1 MKQRILILVAC
12 TILSAGN
19 AQNEA
24 KKHKKLFNTLIETTH
39 KNICNPAFLET
50 KDWEEFESQIKALA
64 EQKLSDRDFAKA
76 FNNASDK
83 LPFSHYYLKHTGS
96 SKKEN
101 RNTKT
106 NEIPPFELV
115 PIDNTTAVLFIR
127 SFDSNTELMINI
139 VQQIAQNGYKNLIID
154 LRNNQGGSLDA
165 AVVLGRFLTAE
176 IIDAGA
182 YIGRSWFEEKQRYP
196 SLDEIN
202 SFPYLKEMTYQ
213 GFQEASQNPAF
224 RMVLPPHNNSTYSGK
239 VYVLTSKKTA
249 SACEPL
255 VYLLKNQKVVT
266 IVGEPT
272 AGEMMSG
279 MDFKLDDQLTIFLPV
294 LDYITAAGTRLDRVG
309 VQPTIEVLADKA
321 LTTVL
326 QSIE

>member
-50 KDWEEFESQIKALA
+50 EDWEEFESQIKTLA
-64 EQKLSDRDFAKA
+64 GQKLSDRDFAKA

-83 LPFSHYYLKHTGS
+83 LPFSHYYLKYTGS
-96 SKKEN
+96 FKKGN
-101 RNTKT
+101 TNTKV
-106 NEIPPFELV
+106 NPFELV

-127 SFDSNTELMINI
+127 SFDSNAELMINI

-182 YIGRSWFEEKQRYP
+182 YIGRSWFEEKQKYP
-196 SLDEIN
+196 SPDEIN
-202 SFPYLKEMTYQ
+202 SFPFLKEMTYQ
-213 GFQEASQNPAF
+213 GFQEASKNPAF

-249 SACEPL
+249 SASEPL

-309 VQPTIEVLADKA
+309 VQPTINVLADKA
-321 LTTVL
+321 LATVL
-326 QSIE
+326 QNLE